1 MLWTLVDV
9 LAVVAAFA
17 VVVVLGPGVMLGP
30 WRHLRKRL
38 SQSDGNPRRET

>member
-9 LAVVAAFA
+9 LAVVAALA

-38 SQSDGNPRRET
+38 SRSDESPRRET